1 MSFRAH
7 AAGRVLVLPLAAS
20 IAAVAVLS
28 VSLAGCSGPGRAGTR
43 ASVHLDIVDAAP
55 PSSQPSASSQ
65 QPPSSQPSQTPI
77 ETTSLGEEYRFPD
90 AAITVD
96 TVEKADSIA
105 TDQGAPL
112 TPEYGESLYLVST
125 TWTNNANQEI
135 GRPCAGPPAVSLSV
149 FDTQNRPMAV
159 DSRSTSIAGN
169 DCDHGVMSGSPSP
182 WLVAVRG
189 GPDARVGYLLFE
201 RSRTTPDETPA
212 TPATTPTTTAPA
224 NTGFRAVV
232 VEDGLRLALR

>member
-20 IAAVAVLS
+20 IAAVAALS
-28 VSLAGCSGPGRAGTR
+28 VSLAGCSGPGRAGAQ
-43 ASVHLDIVDAAP
+43 ASVHLDIVDTAST
-55 PSSQPSASSQ
+55 SSQPSA
-65 QPPSSQPSQTPI
+65 SSQPSQTPI

-90 AAITVD
+90 AAITVGA
-96 TVEKADSIA
+96 VEKADSIA

-112 TPEYGESLYLVST
+112 TPEYGESLYLVSM

-135 GRPCAGPPAVSLSV
+135 GRPCAGPPTVSLSV

-169 DCDHGVMSGSPSP
+169 DCDHGVMSGSSSP

-212 TPATTPTTTAPA
+212 TPTTTTTTTAPA